1 MKYENIYWDEYL
13 LRDDHLTA
21 SILAI
26 GDSWFWYPFPGG
38 SLLNAL
44 SPILKTGQHTVL
56 AVGKNGAE
64 AFDYVTGTYK
74 KLVDRLL
81 TLHGGA
87 HTSAV
92 FISGGGNDFAGYN
105 DLRPLLGINCSA
117 ASDEDACYLDAEG
130 KDTLGPFMNGVREN
144 LDILI
149 GRVFAKVGQQA
160 AVFLHNYDYA
170 IPSGHGVGA
179 NSWLLPALE
188 AAKVPGALR
197 ARCIGLL
204 IDRYT
209 DELNRLAEKYHPRI
223 EVVDTR
229 GTLTPGDWA
238 NELHPSSAG
247 FKKIAEKWRP
257 PLRTRGLIP

>member
-13 LRDDHLTA
+13 LRDDHKTA

-44 SPILKTGQHTVL
+44 SPALITGQHTVL

-64 AFDYVTGTYK
+64 AYDYVHGTYK
-74 KLVDRLL
+74 KLVDRQL

-92 FISGGGNDFAGYN
+92 LISGGGNDFAGYN
-105 DLRPLLGINCSA
+105 DLRPLLGINCSQA
-117 ASDEDACYLDAEG
+117 VDEVACYIDADG
-130 KDTLGPFMNGVREN
+130 KDTLTPFMAEVQHN
-144 LDILI
+144 LDTLI
-149 GRVFAKVGQQA
+149 GRVFSKISERACVY
-160 AVFLHNYDYA
+160 LHNYDYA
-170 IPSGHGVGA
+170 IPSGQGVAGD
-179 NSWLLPALE
+179 SWLLPALK
-188 AAKVPGALR
+188 AAKVPVALR
-197 ARCIGLL
+197 VKCVNLL

-209 DELNRLAEKYHPRI
+209 DELKRLAEKYPRV

-229 GTLTPGDWA
+229 GTLSAEDWA
-238 NELHPSSAG
+238 NELHPKPSG
-247 FKKIAEKWRP
+247 FKKIAAKWYP
-257 PLRTRGLIP
+257 QLQKHGLAA